1 MNTDGKSI
9 TAQDIAD
16 NLAKFAIENVPELK
30 KKLEG
35 QEKQDRRQI
44 TSPKNGK
51 GGGKKHIPVDVWA
64 RSFANRRYKVGATY
78 TLRFFAGQWYEFRGD
93 YWHEL
98 NRKDLESD
106 IVGFLQKEGYAAD
119 DRISEAVVRDILL
132 NLKSSDICGLHSGRF
147 QIPCFL
153 PGGEDAAGWLPMQN
167 AVINIEAAA
176 AAAGHGEPLSPDAR
190 RARSP
195 NLFATFGINYNY
207 DPGAM
212 CPRWDKYLVEVQPE
226 AANREALQ
234 MLAGLALVPDCRY
247 NVGFFLYGPAGTGK
261 SVFVNVLTALVGKEN
276 CCNVPLA
283 RLADR
288 FGLAPLTEKLLN
300 IVGELPQMP
309 ENGRS
314 ADVEGFFKSVT
325 SGDEIPVERKG
336 IDGWKARAIARMVFA
351 TNVMPAFTDRSAG
364 VWDRVRII
372 PFNQVFRG
380 KPNQNHNL
388 TAELLEELPGIFNWA
403 LRGLA
408 RLRTLQTFPECPEG
422 EAIKEEHRNNCDHE
436 RAFLQE
442 FTEAAPGGWTSS
454 DNLYKQYKE
463 WTLNNGYR
471 AVGAANF
478 KKAVKAIYPQSLTDR
493 QQTINGKINIFRNI
507 RIINNL

>member
-1 MNTDGKSI
+1 M
-9 TAQDIAD
+9 TAEEMRD
-16 NLAKFAIENVPELK
+16 NLVREALKVPSIREAVEELDR
-30 KKLEG
+30 
-35 QEKQDRRQI
+35 QDRRRI
-44 TSPKNGK
+44 TSPENGRR
-51 GGGKKHIPVDVWA
+51 GGRRHIPVDVWA
-64 RSFANRRYKVGATY
+64 RAFADRHYRAGGLY
-78 TLRFFAGQWYEFRGD
+78 TLRFLAGQWYEFRGD

-98 NRKDLESD
+98 NPKDLESVL
-106 IVGFLQKEGYAAD
+106 VGFLQREGYAAD
-119 DRISEAVVRDILL
+119 DRISEALVRDILL
-132 NLKSSDICGLHSGRF
+132 NLKSSENCGLHSGLFR
-147 QIPCFL
+147 IPCFL
-153 PGGEDAAGWLPMQN
+153 PDGQSAAGWLPMRN

-176 AAAGHGEPLSPDAR
+176 AAAGRGEPLPPDAQRDRSPD
-190 RARSP
+190 
-195 NLFATFGINYNY
+195 LFCTFGLDYDY
-207 DPGAM
+207 DPAAT
-212 CPRWDKYLVEVQPE
+212 CPKFEKYLAEVQPE
-226 AANREALQ
+226 EANREALQ

-261 SVFVNVLTALVGKEN
+261 SVFVNVLTAIVGAEN
-276 CCNVPLA
+276 CCNIPLA

-336 IDGWKARAIARMVFA
+336 VDGWKARAIARMVFA

-380 KPNQNHNL
+380 KPNQNPNL

-408 RLRTLQTFPECPEG
+408 KLRTLQAFPDCPEG
-422 EAIKEEHRNNCDHE
+422 ATMKEEHRNNCDHE

-454 DNLYKQYKE
+454 DNLYKQYRE

-478 KKAVKAIYPQSLTDR
+478 KKAVKTLYPKSREENKRTDSGR
-493 QQTINGKINIFRNI
+493 LRVFCNI
-507 RIINNL
+507 RTVNNL

>member
-1 MNTDGKSI
+1 M
-9 TAQDIAD
+9 
-16 NLAKFAIENVPELK
+16 PELNQDYIVPGIAK
-30 KKLEG
+30 VAPELVSEAEKAKEV
-35 QEKQDRRQI
+35 EKKQDRRSI
-44 TSPKNGK
+44 TSPQNGK
-51 GGGKKHIPVDVWA
+51 AGGKKHIPVDIWA
-64 RSFANRRYKVGATY
+64 RDFVEKCYKIDDVY
-78 TLRFFAGQWYEFRGD
+78 SLRFIAGQWYEFRGN

-98 NRKDLESD
+98 NAKDLEGD
-106 IVGFLQKEGYAAD
+106 LVGFLQREGYSAN
-119 DRISEAVVRDILL
+119 DRISEALIRDILL
-132 NLKSSDICGLHSGRF
+132 NLKSCDLCGLHSGRYR
-147 QIPCFL
+147 IPFFL
-153 PGGEDAAGWLPMQN
+153 PGGEDAAGWLPMSN

-176 AAAGHGEPLSPDAR
+176 VAAENGETLPPSAR
-190 RARSP
+190 RDRTP
-195 NLFATFGINYNY
+195 ELFCTFGLDYEY
-207 DPGAM
+207 DPNAT
-212 CPRWDKYLVEVQPE
+212 CPRFEKYLCEVQPE
-226 AANREALQ
+226 EANREALQ

-247 NVGFFLYGPAGTGK
+247 NVGFFLYGQAGTGK

-314 ADVEGFFKSVT
+314 ADVEGFFKSIT

-351 TNVMPAFTDRSAG
+351 TNIMPAFTDRSAG

-380 KPNQNHNL
+380 KPNQNPNL

-403 LRGLA
+403 MRGLA
-408 RLRTLQTFPECPEG
+408 KLRTLRTFPDCPEG
-422 EAIKEEHRNNCDHE
+422 EELREEHRNNCDHE

-442 FTEAAPGGWTSS
+442 FTEAARGTWVSS
-454 DNLYKQYKE
+454 DNLYKQYRE
-463 WTLNNGYR
+463 WAQNNGYR
-471 AVGAANF
+471 AFGAANF
-478 KKAVKAIYPQSLTDR
+478 KKAVKAFYPKSYEENKRTESGRLR
-493 QQTINGKINIFRNI
+493 VFHNI